1 MAVGVQAPQG
11 LKLNR
16 GPLFVRTF
24 IYEIQF
30 QCERTNKNKIKNDIL
45 NITADQF
52 RRLIF
57 LPLAVLN
64 FEVI

>member
-11 LKLNR
+11 LNR

-57 LPLAVLN
+57 LPLAVLKGTLK
-64 FEVI
+64 